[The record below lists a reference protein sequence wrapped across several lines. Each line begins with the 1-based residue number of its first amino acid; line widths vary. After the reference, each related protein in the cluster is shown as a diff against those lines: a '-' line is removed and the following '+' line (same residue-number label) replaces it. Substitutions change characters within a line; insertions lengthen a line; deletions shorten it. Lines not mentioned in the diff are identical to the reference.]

1 MIIVTA
7 TITAKPGEKD
17 KIISKSQYLI
27 ESTRRESGCISYELF
42 ASMEDNDLLMMF
54 ERWENMIALELHKQT
69 DHYQAFGQIIGNLL
83 AKEIEVRIY
92 STEEDFT
99 E

>member
-7 TITAKPGEKD
+7 TITAKHGGSD
-17 KIISKSQYLI
+17 KIISKSQDVI
-27 ESTRRESGCISYELF
+27 ESTRRKSGCISYELY
-42 ASMEDNDLLMMF
+42 ANTEDDNVLMMF
-54 ERWENMIALELHKQT
+54 ERWENKEALELHKQT